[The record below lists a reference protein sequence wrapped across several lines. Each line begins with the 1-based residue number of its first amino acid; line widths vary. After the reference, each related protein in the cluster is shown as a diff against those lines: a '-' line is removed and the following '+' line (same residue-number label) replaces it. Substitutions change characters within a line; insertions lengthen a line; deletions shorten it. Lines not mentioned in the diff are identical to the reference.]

1 MGPEGPMGP
10 PGDKMAIV
18 PWRDQFVGLFCVES
32 PDVRFE
38 DVLRVV
44 VTGHTTIVPLD
55 PVFREVCE
63 PGSIEVISAC
73 SPIPTPLGAE
83 VIQDQ
88 LHIRIAG
95 DLPSY
100 VTVKLSGIR
109 QGRRGVRFPRHTRS
123 EMERNNRFWSQAR
136 RG

>member
-1 MGPEGPMGP
+1 GPMGP

-18 PWRDQFVGLFCVES
+18 PWRNQFVGLFCVES

-38 DVLRVV
+38 DVLRVPI
-44 VTGHTTIVPLD
+44 TGKTTTVPID

-109 QGRRGVRFPRHTRS
+109 HG
-123 EMERNNRFWSQAR
+123 
-136 RG
+136 